1 MDGFP
6 HGGKPFFY
14 WASSIGM
21 PDGTGFSG
29 RVARESSPEDRSR
42 QQKTGSREQTDNNRK
57 QTEWL

>member
-6 HGGKPFFY
+6 HGGKPFF
-14 WASSIGM
+14 M
-21 PDGTGFSG
+21 GFVHRNSQRNGLSG
-29 RVARESSPEDRSR
+29 RVARESGPEDRSR